1 MDRGT
6 RGEDGGGESGTERTL
21 LIQQIGQESVKFL
34 IRAGG
39 QKQPSGSHRADLTG
53 TEGGGGSRGALE
65 GGRFCR
71 QKDFSSAR
79 RSAKF

>member
-1 MDRGT
+1 M
-6 RGEDGGGESGTERTL
+6 L

-53 TEGGGGSRGALE
+53 TEGGGGS
-65 GGRFCR
+65 
-71 QKDFSSAR
+71 
-79 RSAKF
+79 